1 MKTGTVK
8 WFNPQKGHGFIR
20 PDDGSPN
27 ILVHLSAVYSA
38 GMGCLEV
45 GQRVIFEI
53 EQNERTGSIFAAAL
67 TPLEFESFRE
77 DRLSPKN
84 HQTVTTPP
92 LDGRF
97 TTTNPFD
104 ILAAS
109 ISTALGMRS
118 RH

>member
-27 ILVHLSAVYSA
+27 ILVHLSAVHSA
-38 GMGCLEV
+38 GMGCLEG

-67 TPLEFESFRE
+67 TPLEFESLRD
-77 DRLSPKN
+77 DRPSSKA
-84 HQTVTTPP
+84 HQTATTRPF
-92 LDGRF
+92 DGRF
-97 TTTNPFD
+97 VTTNPFD

-109 ISTALGMRS
+109 ISSALGMRS

>member
-77 DRLSPKN
+77 DRLSPKIIKPRPRRPSMAVSR
-84 HQTVTTPP
+84 QQI
-92 LDGRF
+92 R
-97 TTTNPFD
+97 
-104 ILAAS
+104 S
-109 ISTALGMRS
+109 IS
-118 RH
+118 